1 MAASV
6 TLRPL
11 YYPKAIQEQQTQGQS
26 TTGRGTAQVIS
37 FVVHCAG
44 QSAFAPEAPDATMPA
59 GGHRGFRKP
68 RARASRRS
76 LRKKD
81 LAWTEPQAIHQGRHC
96 EASRMAP
103 RTGPAQHLGSDAPW
117 GVLEV
122 CRAAENRRRKAR
134 VVRPERKQ
142 FLPAA
147 GTRQA
152 ERSRV
157 AGRQEVARA
166 RASGLASDGGGS
178 IANAARVEIPETALR
193 RGVSRHL
200 SRRPDTPAPPFDGAL
215 DQRASFRSDCT
226 REEMS

>member
-1 MAASV
+1 
-6 TLRPL
+6 
-11 YYPKAIQEQQTQGQS
+11 
-26 TTGRGTAQVIS
+26 
-37 FVVHCAG
+37 
-44 QSAFAPEAPDATMPA
+44 
-59 GGHRGFRKP
+59 
-68 RARASRRS
+68 
-76 LRKKD
+76 
-81 LAWTEPQAIHQGRHC
+81 
-96 EASRMAP
+96 MAP

-117 GVLEV
+117 GVMEG
-122 CRAAENRRRKAR
+122 CRAAENRRRKGR

-200 SRRPDTPAPPFDGAL
+200 SRPPYTPSPPLDAALISEPVFAATAP
-215 DQRASFRSDCT
+215 R
-226 REEMS
+226 